1 VLILI
6 VEGIISFIII
16 AAIFYVAPGTLGLIK
31 VSVPQV
37 YGNQADSIAASG
49 YYDPAL
55 NASGAAISTTVSGGL
70 SISSLAVI
78 MLGVGLMIGGFMFIR
93 GRNQ

>member
-37 YGNQADSIAASG
+37 YGNYGDSLAAGG

-55 NASGAAISTTVSGGL
+55 NASGASVSTAVSGGL
-70 SISSLAVI
+70 SISSLAII
-78 MLGVGLMIGGFMFIR
+78 MMGVGLMIAGFMFIR